1 MNAYYSLTDLH
12 RYQDEFRHDAA
23 HDRLVR
29 RLRRAGR
36 QARHLAPVVMLHR
49 ETPVPTVIDQRRKAS

>member
-12 RYQDEFRHDAA
+12 RYQDEFRDDAA

-29 RLRRAGR
+29 RLRRARR

-49 ETPVPTVIDQRRKAS
+49 ATTLPASFEQSRKAS